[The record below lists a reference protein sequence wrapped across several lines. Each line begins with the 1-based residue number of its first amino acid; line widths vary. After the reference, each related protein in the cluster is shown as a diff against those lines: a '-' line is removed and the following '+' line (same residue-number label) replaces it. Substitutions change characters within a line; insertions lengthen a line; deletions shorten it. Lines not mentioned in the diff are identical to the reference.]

1 MRLSHIGIEA
11 NDIERLRYWY
21 MRYFAMSSSELYS
34 DAARGVQCYF
44 LRSSDP
50 AAAEIEILHHS
61 DRPSGGC
68 ASVHHLA
75 VTTGSRQG
83 VDFLIELLRTD
94 GNTIAAEP
102 FTAVNGRYMGVVL
115 DPEGNRVEITE

>member
-1 MRLSHIGIEA
+1 MRISHIGIEA

-34 DAARGVQCYF
+34 DPARGAQCYF

-50 AAAEIEILHHS
+50 SASSLEILHHS
-61 DRPSGGC
+61 DKQSAQPTT
-68 ASVHHLA
+68 AHLA
-75 VTTGSRQG
+75 VSTGSRQG

-94 GNTIAAEP
+94 GNTVAREP
-102 FTAVNGRYMGVVL
+102 FVAVNGCYMGVVL

>member
-34 DAARGVQCYF
+34 DPARGVQCYF

-50 AAAEIEILHHS
+50 SASALEILHHS
-61 DRPSGGC
+61 DKQSAQPTT
-68 ASVHHLA
+68 AHLA
-75 VTTGSRQG
+75 VS
-83 VDFLIELLRTD
+83 
-94 GNTIAAEP
+94 NTVAREP
-102 FTAVNGRYMGVVL
+102 FVAVNGCYMGVVL

>member
-11 NDIERLRYWY
+11 GDIERLRYWY
-21 MRYFAMSSSELYS
+21 MRYFAMTSSDLYS
-34 DAARGVQCYF
+34 DAERGVRCYF

-50 AAAEIEILHHS
+50 AASTLEILNYS
-61 DRPSGGC
+61 DRGP
-68 ASVHHLA
+68 AVPATAHLA
-75 VTTGSRQG
+75 ISTGSRQG

-94 GNTIAAEP
+94 GNAIVREP
-102 FTAVNGRYMGVVL
+102 FVAVNGCYMGVVL

>member
-34 DAARGVQCYF
+34 DPDRGLQCYF
-44 LRSSDP
+44 LHSSDP
-50 AAAEIEILHHS
+50 AAAALEIMHYS
-61 DRPSGGC
+61 SGQTSAPTTGHI
-68 ASVHHLA
+68 AIS
-75 VTTGSRQG
+75 TGSRQG

-94 GNTIAAEP
+94 GNTIAKEP
-102 FTAVNGRYMGVVL
+102 FIAVNGCYLGIVL

>member
-1 MRLSHIGIEA
+1 MKLSHIGIEA
-11 NDIERLRYWY
+11 DDIERLRYWY

-34 DAARGVQCYF
+34 DPARGLKCYF

-50 AAAEIEILHHS
+50 SASALEIIHHS
-61 DRPSGGC
+61 GKQAGQPTT
-68 ASVHHLA
+68 AHLA
-75 VTTGSRQG
+75 VSTGSRQG

-94 GNTIAAEP
+94 GNTVVLEP
-102 FTAVNGRYMGVVL
+102 FEAVNGCYMGVVL

>member
-1 MRLSHIGIEA
+1 MRISHIGIEA

-34 DAARGVQCYF
+34 DPARGVQCYF

-50 AAAEIEILHHS
+50 SASSLEILHHS
-61 DRPSGGC
+61 DKQSAQPTT
-68 ASVHHLA
+68 AHLA
-75 VTTGSRQG
+75 VSTGSRQG
-83 VDFLIELLRTD
+83 VDFLRTD
-94 GNTIAAEP
+94 GNTVAREP
-102 FTAVNGRYMGVVL
+102 FVAVNGCYMGVVL